1 MPAEPREANMGCINN
16 SLALQVPTGFS
27 QQAPPSKIRGAT
39 SQSLFLYRCSHGALS
54 EWVALVQIAGPHV
67 FVSCPCLMTMH

>member
-1 MPAEPREANMGCINN
+1 MISVSGSPAERT
-16 SLALQVPTGFS
+16 SLSECLLCVVFTC
-27 QQAPPSKIRGAT
+27 